1 MKKIYAIFLLLLL
14 IFLIYIVQM
23 FVLNEIKLFGT
34 IANLILVTVVMVALW
49 YSLPV
54 ACIFSAVLGSITD
67 MIFYFSIGRCLVIY
81 LVIAVLINLI
91 SKVYRKENNVVIMY
105 VVAIGTITFEIL
117 MAITSLGFGVF
128 PGVFD
133 FILMII
139 KAIVLNIGLAYIVN
153 KLFAKFTINISN
165 KLDLYIER

>member
-1 MKKIYAIFLLLLL
+1 MKKVYAVFLLLLL
-14 IFLIYIVQM
+14 IFLIFIIQI
-23 FVLNEIKLFGT
+23 FLLNEIKLFGT
-34 IANLILVTVVMVALW
+34 IGNLILVTVVMVSLW

-54 ACIFSAVLGSITD
+54 ACVFSGILGIITD
-67 MIFYFSIGRCLVIY
+67 MVFYLSIGRCFIIY
-81 LVIAVLINLI
+81 LAIAVLINLI

-105 VVAIGTITFEIL
+105 VVTIGTIVFEIL
-117 MAITSLGFGVF
+117 MAITSLSFGVF
-128 PGVFD
+128 PGIFA
-133 FILMII
+133 FIFMIF